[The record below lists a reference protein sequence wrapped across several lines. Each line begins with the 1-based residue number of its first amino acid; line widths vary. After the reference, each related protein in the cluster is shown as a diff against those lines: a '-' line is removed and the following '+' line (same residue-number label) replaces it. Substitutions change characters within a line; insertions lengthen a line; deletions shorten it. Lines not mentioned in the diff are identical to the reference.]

1 MNKQIKREEGVHG
14 KHWSV
19 LHGGYFSDPVVAAPL
34 VRRVQELAGKSGADT
49 IIDLGGGIGSVLS
62 LLLAEGVDRGVSLVN
77 LDDSDIQ
84 LGAATRAGFSCI
96 RGSVDS
102 FSRRD
107 VGHEEGHFLFM
118 MRSVLHYFGEDG
130 LRRVLRHLRTQAE
143 PGEFF
148 VHQTASF
155 RRRQDADCLNELYKI
170 MRTQK
175 WYPTVDFL
183 CECLRAEGWQV
194 LEVLPGLPLPL
205 TNEELMQ
212 RYDLSQ
218 TELLRICER
227 LSHNPLVSEDVF
239 KKTDDGFCAFL
250 HYWIYVCT
258 PAMSGKS
265 KKEKPKKAEQM
276 HGEAT
281 SETAPSA
288 VSEASHA

>member
-1 MNKQIKREEGVHG
+1 MNEQIKREVSVHG
-14 KHWSV
+14 KRWHA
-19 LHGGYFSDPVVAAPL
+19 LHGGYFSDPVVAAPFI
-34 VRRVQELAGKSGADT
+34 RKVQELADKSGADT

-77 LDDSDIQ
+77 LDASHIQ
-84 LGAATRAGFSCI
+84 LGAATRAGFSCV

-107 VGHEEGHFLFM
+107 VGPEEGRFLFM

-130 LRRVLRHLRTQAE
+130 LRLVLRHLRTQVR

-155 RRRQDADCLNELYKI
+155 RHRQDADCLNKLYEI

-183 CECLRAEGWQV
+183 CECLRDEEWQV

-212 RYDLSQ
+212 RYDLSR
-218 TELLRICER
+218 TELLRIR
-227 LSHNPLVSEDVF
+227 NQLSDNPLVSKDVF

-258 PAMSGKS
+258 PAMSDKPE
-265 KKEKPKKAEQM
+265 KDKPKKAEQ
-276 HGEAT
+276 GVAQRREKPGA
-281 SETAPSA
+281 
-288 VSEASHA
+288 